1 MQHKQTIFFSSVLK
15 SKYPNVFNTL
25 SIILEKY
32 GYSIDV
38 CINTENISIRNFTPI
53 LFDEKCIQYE
63 FEPSYLL
70 GDIPNYVYLDHP
82 HMYIK
87 KVKRNKLELLFE
99 DNKIMA
105 SNGIVKSSTEIFD
118 EYMEFGLK
126 SLDNLVQDSKKVSYF
141 NLNRITENRESKIS
155 NILRFISENHLLVH
169 ANYYKKINAG
179 SFKTT
184 ELKVKKQ
191 LDYTDTYM
199 HFLQFE
205 DLIIQPSF
213 GTVNDDYIK
222 SQLEVLYPNTTIEF
236 CDIQTLGK
244 DSNLF
249 QCLYIKA

>member
-1 MQHKQTIFFSSVLK
+1 MQHKQTIYFSSVLK

-25 SIILEKY
+25 SSILEKY
-32 GYSIDV
+32 GYSIDACV
-38 CINTENISIRNFTPI
+38 NTENISIRNFTPI
-53 LFDEKCIQYE
+53 LFDKKCIQYE
-63 FEPSYLL
+63 FDPVYLL
-70 GDIPNYVYLDHP
+70 GDNPNYVYLDHP
-82 HMYIK
+82 DMYIK

-126 SLDNLVQDSKKVSYF
+126 SLDDLIQNAKSISYTNLK
-141 NLNRITENRESKIS
+141 RITDNKHSKIS
-155 NILRFISENHLLVH
+155 DILRFISENHLLVQSE
-169 ANYYKKINAG
+169 YYKGKNSG
-179 SFKTT
+179 NFKWT
-184 ELKVKKQ
+184 ELKLKKQ